1 MKEHYQLFGL
11 TEAATDEEITARYNE
26 LHEKYN
32 EEKWLEGEAGND
44 AAKLLTKLEVA
55 YQEIMGARKEQN
67 RNTEGKSAFEEIS
80 DLLKEDKIAEAQA
93 RLDAFNERTAE
104 WHYLQAVVFYKKNW
118 SNESKKQLEIAM
130 EMEPD
135 NQKYRSAYG
144 KMNAKEEYEQAQQQ
158 NQQQNQQQQNPY
170 TSGMDM
176 GDDAQMGGTNGCS
189 NCVSC
194 CYTWLCVDCLFSCC
208 CR

>member
-1 MKEHYQLFGL
+1 MKEHYQLLGL
-11 TEAATDEEITARYNE
+11 TETATDEEITARYNE

-32 EEKWLEGEAGND
+32 EDKWLEGEAGND
-44 AAKLLTKLEVA
+44 AAKLLTKLEIA
-55 YQEIMGARKEQN
+55 YQEIMDARKEQN

-80 DLLKEDKIAEAQA
+80 DLLKEDKITEAQA

-130 EMEPD
+130 EMDPD

-144 KMNAKEEYEQAQQQ
+144 KMNAKEEYEKQQQ

-176 GDDAQMGGTNGCS
+176 DDDAQMGGTNGCS
-189 NCVSC
+189 NCASC
-194 CYTWLCVDCLFSCC
+194 CYTWLCIDCLFSCC